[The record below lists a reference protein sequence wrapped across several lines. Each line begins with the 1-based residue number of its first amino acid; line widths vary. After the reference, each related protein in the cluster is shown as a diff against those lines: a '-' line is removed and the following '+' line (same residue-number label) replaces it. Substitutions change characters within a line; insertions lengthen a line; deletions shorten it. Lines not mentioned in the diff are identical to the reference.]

1 MQIGSSFR
9 LPAPRAA
16 LKRRQAD
23 RSAVAEPQELV
34 REGEWEPRPA
44 GPEQGRRRDA
54 EADARFA
61 SLDYHS
67 QCALL
72 AYDATQSRNPSGLP
86 DAAFVDVLI

>member
-16 LKRRQAD
+16 RKRRQAD
-23 RSAVAEPQELV
+23 RSTVAEPQGPV
-34 REGEWEPRPA
+34 REGEWEPRLA
-44 GPEQGRRRDA
+44 SERAGRRRDA
-54 EADARFA
+54 ETDARFA

-67 QCALL
+67 QRALL
-72 AYDATQSRNPSGLP
+72 AYDATQSSSASGLA

>member
-23 RSAVAEPQELV
+23 RSATEPQELV
-34 REGEWEPRPA
+34 REGEWEPRLA
-44 GPEQGRRRDA
+44 SQGQGRRRDA
-54 EADARFA
+54 QADAHFA

-67 QCALL
+67 QRALL
-72 AYDATQSRNPSGLP
+72 AYDATQSRNPSGLA
-86 DAAFVDVLI
+86 DVAFVDVLI